1 MINEKIQAE
10 KVKPIHQDWLHAF
23 GDVVDEFTVTGAS
36 KRGWTTWTIGAVDKR
51 VKAMA
56 PLVLDC
62 LNMRAAFRSL
72 ICLSSL
78 TAQKIFSATGG
89 RILGAGVLLLA
100 NIITKILQ
108 NTLMIQFLTKWLM
121 LLILIRKNLS

>member
-10 KVKPIHQDWLHAF
+10 KIKPIHQDWLNAF
-23 GDVVDEFTVTGAS
+23 GDVIDEFTVTGAS

-62 LNMRAAFRSL
+62 LNMRAAFRSV
-72 ICLSSL
+72 IW
-78 TAQKIFSATGG
+78 TITWQAANNVFSDWWQNLGG
-89 RILGAGVLLLA
+89 WSFALGQYY
-100 NIITKILQ
+100 NED
-108 NTLMIQFLTKWLM
+108 LTKYIDDPVFDKM
-121 LLILIRKNLS
+121 ADVIDPFT

>member
-1 MINEKIQAE
+1 MIQAE

-23 GDVVDEFTVTGAS
+23 GDVADEFTVTGAS

-72 ICLSSL
+72 I
-78 TAQKIFSATGG
+78 
-89 RILGAGVLLLA
+89 
-100 NIITKILQ
+100 NIVE
-108 NTLMIQFLTKWLM
+108 QFLKY
-121 LLILIRKNLS
+121 IQ

>member
-10 KVKPIHQDWLHAF
+10 KIKPIHQDWLNAF
-23 GDVVDEFTVTGAS
+23 GDVIDEFTVTGAS

-62 LNMRAAFRSL
+62 LNMRAAFRSV
-72 ICLSSL
+72 ICTITWQATSNM
-78 TAQKIFSATGG
+78 FSDWWQNLGG
-89 RILGAGVLLLA
+89 WSFALGQYY
-100 NIITKILQ
+100 NED
-108 NTLMIQFLTKWLM
+108 LTKYIDEPVFDKM
-121 LLILIRKNLS
+121 ADVIDPFT